1 MGRHTPPGPRFI
13 LAELTWPTDDRMTN
27 RFTTT
32 RRIRFRRARQRI
44 LTSARLS
51 RSGTDLV
58 GWHGTS
64 VGCSFI
70 GHRRGRSMAGV
81 LCCSRRSE
89 RSWARTVTSILVR
102 RFGPH
107 GIWCA
112 TTRSRQ
118 AMALKSITRRRCT
131 STRTRLCRRVP
142 MSAAQPTISITRHF
156 PCSLFLWS
164 SEPTPGY
171 ARGLRWVRELMWAT
185 ALCWDWVQLQRATSS
200 RGECTQ
206 ECRP

>member
-1 MGRHTPPGPRFI
+1 MTDDQTDSLQRGGSDSGGHGKGSIPPPGF
-13 LAELTWPTDDRMTN
+13 LAQGQTWSDGMEPLL
-27 RFTTT
+27 
-32 RRIRFRRARQRI
+32 AVP
-44 LTSARLS
+44 LSA
-51 RSGTDLV
+51 
-58 GWHGTS
+58 
-64 VGCSFI
+64 I
-70 GHRRGRSMAGV
+70 AAAASMAGV

-89 RSWARTVTSILVR
+89 RSWGRTVTSILVR
-102 RFGPH
+102 RFGRH
-107 GIWCA
+107 GIWSA

-131 STRTRLCRRVP
+131 STRTRLCRRAP